1 MYIQTSNKT
10 ADTLEVCISGEMD
23 AANCAKH
30 KDDFNDIIDGITVD
44 RVEMNLEGISFLDSS
59 GIGIIVFM
67 FKRLKAQGREMVIT
81 RVCGQPMELMQLLR
95 IDSAIDVG
103 YIDDDAA
110 VSAA

>member
-59 GIGIIVFM
+59 GIGIIVQAPEGA
-67 FKRLKAQGREMVIT
+67 RPRDGHHP
-81 RVCGQPMELMQLLR
+81 CLR
-95 IDSAIDVG
+95 TADGA
-103 YIDDDAA
+103 DA
-110 VSAA
+110 VTQDRQCDRCRIHR